1 MLHRSS
7 IIRLSLPRSTALLNL
22 GRRMSVYPDTP
33 STPTDLLTA
42 LPAKFQEAQQ
52 SGQLFFFPSQ
62 AKDIYSQGKRASHSP
77 IID

>member
-1 MLHRSS
+1 VVVHATPLIYHS
-7 IIRLSLPRSTALLNL
+7 PFFTALNSLVE
-22 GRRMSVYPDTP
+22 SWDTP